1 MSGVALSLAL
11 SEEGRA
17 RLRRRVAALAEA
29 RPAVYRMLDASGR
42 VIYVGKAK
50 RLRPRLL
57 SYFRARYPDDKGAR
71 ILAAAHDIAWDYVP
85 SEFAAYLGE
94 LRLIQRHRPPFN
106 VRMKRPRR
114 LAFVKVTGGAA
125 PKIFVGAR
133 PGNGEIRNYG
143 PYRAGERLD
152 DAVRVLNLELG
163 LRDCALDMPVVYREQ
178 GDLFGATRRAACIR
192 YELGTCTGP
201 CGGFVT
207 EADYRARVEVAV
219 AFLEGRGIAPL
230 DRVIEAMTAASRT
243 VAYEQAARWRDRFDA
258 LEWLF
263 AEGNRVRVA
272 IDALSFVY
280 TDPGAFGDE
289 RSYIIRRA
297 TVRAS
302 APAPRTPIERE
313 AFNALLAEHTGP
325 EPATGPLPTE
335 AIEEMVLL
343 LSWFRRHPGA
353 LRKTEPLVVRA
364 GEQAGATRPVQPAA
378 DQP

>member
-1 MSGVALSLAL
+1 VTARALGLAL
-11 SEEGRA
+11 SQENRA

-29 RPAVYRMLDASGR
+29 RPAVYRMIDAGGR

-50 RLRPRLL
+50 RLRQRIL

-71 ILAAAHDIAWDYVP
+71 ILAATHDIAWDYVP

-106 VRMKRPRR
+106 VRMKRPRH
-114 LAFVKVTGGAA
+114 LAFVKVSGGAA
-125 PKIFVGAR
+125 PKIFVGTK
-133 PGNGEIRNYG
+133 PGEGDTRNYG
-143 PYRAGERLD
+143 PYRGGERLD
-152 DAVRVLNLELG
+152 GAVRVLNLELG

-207 EADYRARVEVAV
+207 EAEYRERIEVAT
-219 AFLEGRGIAPL
+219 AFLEGRAIAPL
-230 DRVIEAMTAASRT
+230 DRVIAAMSAASRT
-243 VAYEQAARWRDRFDA
+243 VAYEQAARWRDKFEA

-313 AFNALLAEHTGP
+313 AFQALLAEHGGP
-325 EPATGPLPTE
+325 EPMTGPL
-335 AIEEMVLL
+335 AVDKVEETVLL
-343 LSWFRRHPGA
+343 LSWFRRHPAA
-353 LRKTEPLVVRA
+353 LRRTVPLGDAA
-364 GEQAGATRPVQPAA
+364 G
-378 DQP
+378 